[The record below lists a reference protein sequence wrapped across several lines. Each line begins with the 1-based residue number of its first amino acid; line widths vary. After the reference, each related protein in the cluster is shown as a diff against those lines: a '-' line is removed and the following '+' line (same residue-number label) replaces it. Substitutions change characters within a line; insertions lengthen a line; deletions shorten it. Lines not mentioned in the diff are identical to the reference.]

1 MSLTIRER
9 TTTLLN
15 FLVRLAGIVGGIIVC
30 SDYGI
35 RTFAF
40 FEQRVVKSKAEP
52 PIPTSIAS
60 PLVGSGRGGG
70 QGAFPARSFGAF
82 GDER

>member
-9 TTTLLN
+9 TTTLIQ

-35 RTFAF
+35 RTVGFL
-40 FEQRVVKSKAEP
+40 EMHVREGKGAEP

-60 PLVGSGRGGG
+60 PTPPRGGFQGMERAYSGRNG
-70 QGAFPARSFGAF
+70 
-82 GDER
+82 